1 MKIGI
6 PRALLYYQYSP
17 LWEGFFGA
25 LGAQCVVS
33 PETNREI
40 VEMGQRCAVDEA
52 CLSYKIY
59 LGHVAYLLD
68 RCDAV
73 FVPRIG
79 RSGRSGTVCTRFA
92 AIYDLVANTFRSDKI
107 ALLHYNIDLDQKEN
121 ELSAFLKLGAQLGK
135 TKAQSLF
142 AYWTAKQAQSAAQMI
157 AADDQKRRLAGP
169 GVKILL
175 IAHPY
180 NTYDPFTGSPV
191 VRALADMGAVPV
203 LGCACESR
211 AAIAASY
218 ALSETVPWEAS
229 RELLGAVALMGPKT
243 DGIILLSAF
252 PCGPDSM
259 VNEIIIRRVKD
270 KPILS
275 LTLDGQEGTAGLE
288 TRIESFLDI
297 IARPPKSDY
306 VSGPAFFWGKDR
318 RSERIG

>member
-6 PRALLYYQYSP
+6 PKALLYYKYAQ
-17 LWEGFFGA
+17 LWEGFLGA
-25 LGAQCVVS
+25 LDVEYLVS
-33 PETNREI
+33 PDTDREI
-40 VEMGQRCAVDEA
+40 MTLGMSRAVDEA
-52 CLSYKIY
+52 CLSSKIY
-59 LGHVAYLLD
+59 LGHVAWLQG

-79 RSGRSGTVCTRFA
+79 RIGKAGTVCTKFQ
-92 AIYDLVANTFRSDKI
+92 AIYDLVENTFRGEGLK
-107 ALLHYNIDLDQKEN
+107 LLHYSIDLGQQEN
-121 ELSAFLKLGAQLGK
+121 ELGAFLNLGAQLGK
-135 TKAQSLF
+135 TKPQSLY
-142 AYWTAKQAQSAAQMI
+142 AYWTAKQAEKAAQMI
-157 AADDQKRRLAGP
+157 AVSEQKRQLERP

-180 NTYDPFTGSPV
+180 NAHDPLTGSPV
-191 VRALADMGAVPV
+191 VKALADMGAVPIH
-203 LGCACESR
+203 GCACESR
-211 AAIAASY
+211 TAITASY
-218 ALSETVPWEAS
+218 ALSETVPWVYS
-229 RELLGAVALMGPKT
+229 RELIGAVALLKDKV

-297 IARPPKSDY
+297 IE
-306 VSGPAFFWGKDR
+306 DR
-318 RSERIG
+318 RRAHAR